1 MKGKSHFILLVL
13 AIVIIFAGCSKQ
25 KTPVEKM
32 YDVLEKV
39 VASEKGF
46 EEQQDPLVSLEK
58 KEKEIYDQIIE
69 LGMKE
74 YDQIVKLAD
83 EAISLADDRK
93 EHIEKET
100 KSIKESEKEFKKA
113 AELIGELDD
122 PALAKLVQELY
133 DTMMERYRAHEVLV
147 KEYSE
152 AITAD
157 KELYGMFKNK
167 NLPLDNLEA
176 QVEKLN
182 ESYKKV
188 FEENEKFNKLTEKY
202 NDQKLSFYKKAGLKM
217 NK

>member
-1 MKGKSHFILLVL
+1 
-13 AIVIIFAGCSKQ
+13 
-25 KTPVEKM
+25 M

-83 EAISLADDRK
+83 EAISLADERK
-93 EHIEKET
+93 EHIEIET

-113 AELIGELDD
+113 AELKGELDD
-122 PALAKLVQELY
+122 PDLTKLVQELY
-133 DTMMERYRAHEVLV
+133 DTMMERYRAHEVLF

-182 ESYKKV
+182 ESYKKI